1 LKEVMA
7 FLKTAD
13 ADTIALQEV
22 IEDKGGNTALTIA
35 NELGY
40 ECVYALEMHM
50 SSRWTGP
57 PREKEEI
64 IKFGNAILTKHKIVS
79 SKMHE
84 LSANEKRVAVQA
96 DIQIGDVILRSFSIH
111 LKHDHPQLSN
121 PKALALQ
128 NEQADNLVKV
138 LGLYPGVMLRIGW
151 DRFCKTRKKIQ
162 VLRRGVCIAKDARF
176 VFSKA
181 FNIN

>member
-1 LKEVMA
+1 MQLKVLSWNIWGGKHLKEVMA

-84 LSANEKRVAVQA
+84 LSANEKRETEQA

-138 LGLYPGVMLRIGW
+138 LGSEKV
-151 DRFCKTRKKIQ
+151 
-162 VLRRGVCIAKDARF
+162 
-176 VFSKA
+176 
-181 FNIN
+181 